1 MLVFGGVPDVVVTLC
16 HCQWWIGL
24 RSGVSIFGG
33 LYYKKMACIQYL
45 PSFFTENVGKHTI
58 YWVFVYRSLPRK
70 KRKVFPI
77 CLFSFRFSE
86 PGHHTC
92 LAQAKCLTFR
102 STPWVLTKCLCNMTR
117 GIHSIT
123 SWWLNH
129 PFEKYARQIG
139 SFPEGSGWKFKKWL
153 KNHHLESRIWLTATR
168 LPFFAQWQ
176 LSNVEIFTSIRL
188 DSSKKSPTGPIEQ
201 YLTVLA
207 IYEQGSVGKVL
218 FNF

>member
-1 MLVFGGVPDVVVTLC
+1 MVDWFEKRGFNFWRAILLQ
-16 HCQWWIGL
+16 HKN
-24 RSGVSIFGG
+24 G
-33 LYYKKMACIQYL
+33 LYPI
-45 PSFFTENVGKHTI
+45 FTLIFYGNVGKHTI

-70 KRKVFPI
+70 KRKIFPI

-92 LAQAKCLTFR
+92 LAQAKCLTLR
-102 STPWVLTKCLCNMTR
+102 STPWVLTKCLCNLTR

-123 SWWLNH
+123 
-129 PFEKYARQIG
+129 IVG
-139 SFPEGSGWKFKKWL
+139 GWTTHFKNMLVKLDHFL
-153 KNHHLESRIWLTATR
+153 KDRGENSKNDWNHHLESRIWLTAMATIGR
-168 LPFFAQWQ
+168 NGNCQMSRFLPH
-176 LSNVEIFTSIRL
+176 TKL
-188 DSSKKSPTGPIEQ
+188 DSKKSPTGPIEQ